1 MRKIAKYVA
10 VGALVTP
17 LVIGSAGLASAHDG
31 PDHDGHGY
39 TGPAYGKAQNWAN
52 ANGGRTTVTYSG
64 FTPDGKAYFV
74 TATKKAGPT
83 GAYGSATGS
92 HS

>member
-17 LVIGSAGLASAHDG
+17 LVIGSAGFASAHDG
-31 PDHDGHGY
+31 PGY
-39 TGPAYGKAQNWAN
+39 VNGPGYGKAQNSAS
-52 ANGGRTTVTYSG
+52 ANGGQTAATFSG
-64 FTPDGKAYFV
+64 FTPDGKAYFL
-74 TATKKAGPT
+74 TTIKKAGPK
-83 GAYGSATGS
+83 GAGGNTVGS

>member
-31 PDHDGHGY
+31 PGHDGPG
-39 TGPAYGKAQNWAN
+39 YGKASNSAGV
-52 ANGGRTTVTYSG
+52 NGGRTSATFSG
-64 FTPDGKAYFV
+64 FGPDGKAYFV
-74 TATKKAGPT
+74 TTNKVAGPS
-83 GAYGSATGS
+83 GASGNTVGS

>member
-17 LVIGSAGLASAHDG
+17 LVIGTAGLASAHD
-31 PDHDGHGY
+31 HDG
-39 TGPAYGKAQNWAN
+39 GPAYGKAQNSAN
-52 ANGGRTTVTYSG
+52 ANGGRTSATVSG

-74 TATKKAGPT
+74 TTTKVAGPT
-83 GAYGSATGS
+83 GAAGNTTGS

>member
-31 PDHDGHGY
+31 PGHG
-39 TGPAYGKAQNWAN
+39 GPGYLKAQNSAN
-52 ANGGRTTVTYSG
+52 ASGGATSATFSG
-64 FTPDGKAYFV
+64 FTPDGRAYFV
-74 TATKKAGPT
+74 TTSKKAGPT
-83 GAYGSATGS
+83 GAWSSTTGS

>member
-17 LVIGSAGLASAHDG
+17 LVIGGAGLASAHDG
-31 PDHDGHGY
+31 DGPG
-39 TGPAYGKAQNWAN
+39 YGKAQNSAN
-52 ANGGRTTVTYSG
+52 VNGGMTSATFSG

-74 TATKKAGPT
+74 TTTKKAGPT
-83 GAYGSATGS
+83 GASGSATGS

>member
-17 LVIGSAGLASAHDG
+17 LVIGTAGLASAHD
-31 PDHDGHGY
+31 HD
-39 TGPAYGKAQNWAN
+39 GPAYEKAQNSAN
-52 ANGGRTTVTYSG
+52 ANGGRTSATVSG
-64 FTPDGKAYFV
+64 FTPDGTAYFV
-74 TATKKAGPT
+74 TTTKQAGPT
-83 GAYGSATGS
+83 GASGNTTGS

>member
-17 LVIGSAGLASAHDG
+17 LVIGGAGLASAHDG
-31 PDHDGHGY
+31 PG
-39 TGPAYGKAQNWAN
+39 YGKAQNSAN
-52 ANGGRTTVTYSG
+52 VNGGMTSATFSG
-64 FTPDGKAYFV
+64 FTPDGRAYFV
-74 TATKKAGPT
+74 TTTKKAGPT
-83 GAYGSATGS
+83 GAYSSATGS